1 MRSSAGLARKLG
13 QVFLIQV
20 MFISLTAALGV
31 YASRLVLQEILIK
44 QALMDEAAYYRQRLA
59 ADPTAALPD
68 TRNLRAYRG
77 GDEIPFPD
85 QLQSLAPGYHHL
97 RSTDDFSAALV
108 TEADGER
115 LVLEFKGERV
125 GELALYFGLIPLGIV
140 LVVLYSSA
148 WYSYRQSRRAVS
160 PLVGLARQVEQLDPE
175 DTHPEIFDPDGLPD
189 DVDQEVRILSRALHR
204 YTRRIE
210 SFIERERQFTR
221 DASHELRTPIT
232 VIRMACSRLASDTEL
247 SPQNRSTLERISRA
261 AHDMEEL
268 VSGFLLLARESEG
281 GLEHSEVCLNAVVAG
296 EMERI
301 APLLENK
308 PVRLELEARCQLFVS
323 TWEKALAI
331 VVGNLLRNAVAY
343 TTEGTIRILIHN
355 RELVIEDSGEGIAGP
370 DVERVFRPFERATP
384 REGGHGLGL
393 DIVRRMAERFGW
405 PVGIS
410 SRPGIGTRVTVS
422 FIGARRAELEQDD

>member
-13 QVFLIQV
+13 QAFLIQV
-20 MFISLTAALGV
+20 IFISLTAALGV

-44 QALMDEAAYYRQRLA
+44 QALVDEAAYYLQRLES
-59 ADPTAALPD
+59 DPDAALPD
-68 TRNLRAYRG
+68 TRNLRSYRG
-77 GDEIPFPD
+77 GDAALPESFQGLP
-85 QLQSLAPGYHHL
+85 PGYHHL
-97 RSTDDFSAALV
+97 PGADDFSAAYV
-108 TEADGER
+108 TEAAGEP

-148 WYSYRQSRRAVS
+148 WYAYRQSQRAVS

-175 DTHPEIFDPDGLPD
+175 DTHPEIFDPQLLAQ
-189 DVDQEVRILSRALHR
+189 DVNQEVRILSRALHR
-204 YTRRIE
+204 YTQRIE

-232 VIRMACSRLASDTEL
+232 VIRMACSRLAADSQL

-261 AHDMEEL
+261 ARDMEEL

-281 GLEHSEVCLNAVVAG
+281 GLEHSEVCLNTVVMG
-296 EMERI
+296 EMDRI
-301 APLLENK
+301 SPLVDNK
-308 PVRLELEARCQLFVS
+308 PVQLEFEAHCQLFVS

-343 TTEGTIRILIHN
+343 TSEGTVRILIHN

-393 DIVRRMAERFGW
+393 DIVRRMSERFGW
-405 PVGIS
+405 PIGIS

-422 FIGARRAELEQDD
+422 FIGARRAELEQPT